1 MELNVSGE
9 ICSFAQEEEA
19 PELSNRQLQQTAVQ
33 NMTRMH
39 FIGVVAISVVFID
52 TLTFKLNGNSK
63 ITEHLY
69 RKVGQTHSTGFIYL
83 FFVCAIKVQH
93 RVEDYRNVI

>member
-9 ICSFAQEEEA
+9 ICSFAQEEE
-19 PELSNRQLQQTAVQ
+19 PPGLSGWELQQTAIK

-39 FIGVVAISVVFID
+39 FICVVAISVRFID
-52 TLTFKLNGNSK
+52 TLTFKLNGNSR
-63 ITEHLY
+63 ITEHSY

-83 FFVCAIKVQH
+83 FIVCAIKVQH
-93 RVEDYRNVI
+93 RV